1 MKLCL
6 RAKLISAIAV
16 AGILP
21 LVAEILF
28 VSTSGYQRRVHDEGV
43 RCQADA
49 AHVANEL
56 DFLADRGVANLSD
69 LLVIG
74 GISTLLQQAGTTL
87 PPPAATPQDIHRL
100 DRRWPSLPADSPE
113 ILATTRNPL
122 ARELLTFQRVNPIFS
137 EILIADNKG
146 RLIAATEKTSDYDQ
160 SDESWWQ
167 NAMKIPAGQA
177 VLDTINYDES
187 AKVFS
192 LHISMPVLPP
202 NGGEPLGVIKG
213 VLAISSLRTM
223 LPVLAPNSQIIADI
237 VQADGRILLQLR
249 GSELYPAD
257 RMFPFDALHY
267 FKPGGS
273 GWFIV
278 PIEGESTL
286 VGFSPAHLIGLHSG
300 PGNVSGPSVYIA
312 LRQPARIVLRPIL
325 EHAVVVLVLGLA
337 AVLICSL
344 AGVWLLGR
352 NVLAPIEALREAAAA
367 VAATVEQK
375 PPAAPG
381 LLHLPPESPREA
393 VARAGNIRTGDE
405 IEDLAH
411 DFSTMATRLLGYQED
426 LQREISEKTAEIQ
439 RDLDM
444 ARDFQ
449 HAFLPHGY
457 PEMSGDRE
465 AGSLT
470 LHFHHVYEAALT
482 VSGDFFDIIKL
493 DEHRAGILIADV
505 MGHGTRSALVTA
517 ILRTL
522 LHGLARQAED
532 PGEFLRHLNRHFHET
547 MQQSGQVIFVSA
559 CYVILDTHQRTV
571 ECASAGHPS
580 PLIGNRETRVV
591 EPLFGALRDNP
602 ALGLFPENIYTVF
615 RRQLQEQ
622 NILLLFTDGVVE
634 ATNATG
640 SDFGRTRLRETFAD
654 CLSLDLAGITQSILN
669 EVTSFTGRRTPDDDI
684 CLVAVEAVPHTE
696 IVVPEISH
704 DSASVS
710 QTLGTMEQ
718 TA

>member
-28 VSTSGYQRRVHDEGV
+28 ISTSGYQRRVHDEGA
-43 RCQADA
+43 RSQADA
-49 AHVANEL
+49 RHVANEL

-74 GISTLLQQAGTTL
+74 GISSLIQQVDGALRL
-87 PPPAATPQDIHRL
+87 PATTPQDVHRL
-100 DRRWPSLPADSPE
+100 DKRWPSLPADSPE
-113 ILATTRNPL
+113 ILAVTRNPL
-122 ARELLTFQRVNPIFS
+122 ARELQAFQRVNPIFS
-137 EILIADNKG
+137 EILIADSQG

-167 NAMKIPAGQA
+167 NAMEIPAGQA
-177 VLDTINYDES
+177 VLDTIDYDES
-187 AKVFS
+187 ARVFS
-192 LHISMPVLPP
+192 LHISMPVLPA
-202 NGGEPLGVIKG
+202 NGGAPVGVIKG
-213 VLAISSLRTM
+213 VLAISSLKTM
-223 LPVLAPNSQIIADI
+223 LPLLAPDSQVTADI

-249 GSELYPAD
+249 GTELSPAD

-286 VGFSPAHLIGLHSG
+286 IGFSPVHLIGLHTG
-300 PGNVSGPSVYIA
+300 PGKVSGPSVYVA
-312 LRQPARIVLRPIL
+312 LRQPARVVLRPIL
-325 EHAVVVLVLGLA
+325 DHAVVVLVLGFA
-337 AVLICSL
+337 AVLICSVT
-344 AGVWLLGR
+344 GVWLLGR
-352 NVLAPIEALREAAAA
+352 NVLVPIEILRRAAAA
-367 VAATVEQK
+367 VAGTVEQK
-375 PPAAPG
+375 APVTSA

-393 VARAGNIRTGDE
+393 VAQAGNIRTGDE
-405 IEDLAH
+405 IENLAH

-426 LQREISEKTAEIQ
+426 LQREINEKTAEIQ

-449 HAFLPHGY
+449 HAFLPHTY
-457 PEMSGDRE
+457 PEVSGDRE

-482 VSGDFFDIIKL
+482 VSGDFFDIVKL
-493 DEHRAGILIADV
+493 GEHRAGVLIADV

-559 CYVILDTHQRTV
+559 CYVILDTHQRTIK
-571 ECASAGHPS
+571 CASAGHPS
-580 PLIGNRETRVV
+580 PLLGNRETRVV
-591 EPLFGALRDNP
+591 ESLFGTLRDNP
-602 ALGLFPENIYTVF
+602 ALGLFPENTYTVF
-615 RRQLQEQ
+615 QRQLQEQ

-640 SDFGRTRLRETFAD
+640 GDFGRARLRQTFANY
-654 CLSLDLAGITQSILN
+654 LSLDLAGITQGILDDI
-669 EVTSFTGRRTPDDDI
+669 VSFTGRRTPDDDI

-696 IVVPEISH
+696 IVVPEMAL

-710 QTLGTMEQ
+710 QTLGSMGQ

>member
-28 VSTSGYQRRVHDEGV
+28 VSTSGYQRRVHDEGT

-56 DFLADRGVANLSD
+56 DFLADRGVANLAD

-74 GISTLLQQAGTTL
+74 GISTLIQQAGNVL
-87 PPPAATPQDIHRL
+87 PPAATPQDVHRL
-100 DRRWPSLPADSPE
+100 DRRWSSLATDSPE
-113 ILATTRNPL
+113 ILAVTRNPL
-122 ARELLTFQRVNPIFS
+122 ARELQAFQRVNPIFS
-137 EILIADNKG
+137 EILVADNQG
-146 RLIAATEKTSDYDQ
+146 RLIAATEKTTDYDQ

-187 AKVFS
+187 ARVFS

-202 NGGEPLGVIKG
+202 NGGAPLGVIKG
-213 VLAISSLRTM
+213 VLAISSLKAM
-223 LPVLAPNSQIIADI
+223 LPLLAADSQVVADI

-249 GSELYPAD
+249 GTELSPAD

-267 FKPGGS
+267 FKPGES

-286 VGFSPAHLIGLHSG
+286 VGFSPVHLIGLHAG
-300 PGNVSGPSVYIA
+300 PGKVSGPSIYVA
-312 LRQPARIVLRPIL
+312 LRQPARVVLRPIL
-325 EHAVVVLVLGLA
+325 EHAVAVLVLGLA
-337 AVLICSL
+337 GVLICSI

-352 NVLAPIEALREAAAA
+352 NVLVPIETLRRAASA

-375 PPAAPG
+375 APVTSP
-381 LLHLPPESPREA
+381 LSHFPPESPRDA
-393 VARAGNIRTGDE
+393 VTKAGNIRTGDE

-426 LQREISEKTAEIQ
+426 LQREINEKTAEIQ

-449 HAFLPHGY
+449 HAFLPHAY

-482 VSGDFFDIIKL
+482 VSGDFFDIVKL
-493 DEHRAGILIADV
+493 GDHRAGILIADV

-532 PGEFLRHLNRHFHET
+532 PGEFLRYLNRHFHET

-559 CYVILDTHQRTV
+559 CYVILDTYERTIQ
-571 ECASAGHPS
+571 CASAGHPS
-580 PLIGNRETRVV
+580 PLLGNRETRVV
-591 EPLFGALRDNP
+591 ESLFGTLRDNP

-615 RRQLQEQ
+615 QRQLQEQ

-640 SDFGRTRLRETFAD
+640 VDFGRGRLRQTFAEY
-654 CLSLDLAGITQSILN
+654 LSLDLAGITRGILD
-669 EVTSFTGRRTPDDDI
+669 EVTAFTGRRTPDDDI
-684 CLVAVEAVPHTE
+684 CLVAVEAVPHAE
-696 IVVPEISH
+696 IVVPEMSH

-710 QTLGTMEQ
+710 QTLGNMGQ

>member
-28 VSTSGYQRRVHDEGV
+28 ISTSVYQRRVHDEGV
-43 RCQADA
+43 RCKADA

-74 GISTLLQQAGTTL
+74 GISTLIQHAASIL
-87 PPPAATPQDIHRL
+87 PPPAATPEDIHRL
-100 DRRWPSLPADSPE
+100 DRRWPSLSAKSPE
-113 ILATTRNPL
+113 ILAVTRNPL
-122 ARELLTFQRVNPIFS
+122 AQELQTFQRVNPIFS
-137 EILIADNKG
+137 EILVADSEG
-146 RLIAATEKTSDYDQ
+146 RLIAATEKSSDYDQ

-177 VLDTINYDES
+177 ILDTINYDDS
-187 AKVFS
+187 ARVFS
-192 LHISMPVLPP
+192 LDISMPVLASD
-202 NGGEPLGVIKG
+202 GGKPLGVIKG
-213 VLAISSLRTM
+213 VLAISSLKTM
-223 LPVLAPNSQIIADI
+223 LPVLAANSQVTADI

-249 GSELYPAD
+249 GAELRPAD
-257 RMFPFDALHY
+257 RMFPFDMLHY

-286 VGFSPAHLIGLHSG
+286 VGFSPVHLIGLRAGSG
-300 PGNVSGPSVYIA
+300 KVSGPSIYVA
-312 LRQPARIVLRPIL
+312 LRQPARAVLRPIL
-325 EHAVVVLVLGLA
+325 DHAIAVLVFGLA
-337 AVLICSL
+337 AVLICSVT
-344 AGVWLLGR
+344 GVWLLGR
-352 NVLAPIEALREAAAA
+352 NVLLPIETLRRAAAA
-367 VAATVEQK
+367 VAATVKQK
-375 PPAAPG
+375 TPVTST

-393 VARAGNIRTGDE
+393 VAKAGDIRTGDE
-405 IEDLAH
+405 IEDLAR

-426 LQREISEKTAEIQ
+426 LQREIDEKTAEIQ

-449 HAFLPHGY
+449 HAFLPHTY

-465 AGSLT
+465 AGGLT

-482 VSGDFFDIIKL
+482 VSGDFFDIVKL
-493 DEHRAGILIADV
+493 GEHRAGVLIADV

-559 CYVILDTHQRTV
+559 CYVILDTHLHTIK
-571 ECASAGHPS
+571 CASAGHPS
-580 PLIGNRETRVV
+580 PLLGNRETRVV
-591 EPLFGALRDNP
+591 ESLFGTLRDNP
-602 ALGLFPENIYTVF
+602 ALGLFPENTYTVF
-615 RRQLQEQ
+615 QRQLQEQ
-622 NILLLFTDGVVE
+622 NVLLLFTDGVVE

-640 SDFGRTRLRETFAD
+640 ADFGRNRLRQTFAD
-654 CLSLDLAGITQSILN
+654 HLSLDIAGITQGILD

-696 IVVPEISH
+696 IVVPEMSP

-710 QTLGTMEQ
+710 QTLGSM
-718 TA
+718 